1 MIETHRPAAA
11 PPAEDEPDL
20 LRDQFR
26 QLTRYRRLIA
36 AGVGVGLLGGAWL
49 GISTADTYVA
59 TADVVLR
66 TPTDD
71 PFNPSIAPEKAINIG
86 SERQTALSSSIA
98 KEAAKQLG
106 LDASKLAAL
115 RSGLQV
121 TNPPQSMVLRF
132 TYTAGSPAEAA
143 KRANAM
149 TDAYLVK
156 REQSLTDTR
165 DQMVKSY
172 KDQRDPLQKQIDELD
187 REILRMP
194 AGTARDTAYASK
206 TDLQSRVGSLNANIT
221 KQTALDMT
229 PGRVTT
235 VATPPTGSDGPG
247 LPLSLALG
255 AAVGLAL
262 GLLAAWV
269 RLVFDPAARSDSDVA
284 RALRAPVLG
293 TLPRDRSGG
302 GPLLAAGE
310 ADPRLAEEY
319 RSVAFRL
326 AYDARFADRRRLLV
340 VAPRGAGEVA
350 AAVSVN
356 LAASFAETGKDVL
369 LIEADLRTPVLSGQ
383 LPVDAQERSRWSRL
397 PAVDHGASGLSGSAA
412 GEADWP
418 GGRQLA
424 VDAGESGSFDLI
436 PGERVRNVARALT
449 SQRTSRLI
457 SEADSPNSTVVVL
470 APPVL
475 SYADALALVDRV
487 DGVLVVCDPRAVH
500 RADLSRIRELISGAG
515 GTVLGA
521 VLHGPLAG
529 EGKSEKKAKGRG
541 GKSKGARGAGRGQ
554 NPPAPAPQAPPAAE
568 RVPFRAGESGGSAA
582 DKPAGAGLGDGT
594 DTVAL
599 RTVRSG
605 ER

>member
-1 MIETHRPAAA
+1 MIETNRPAAA
-11 PPAEDEPDL
+11 PVDDEPDL

-26 QLTRYRRLIA
+26 QLLRYRRLIG
-36 AGVGVGLLGGAWL
+36 AGIGIGLLGGVYL

-66 TPTDD
+66 APTDD
-71 PFNPSIAPEKAINIG
+71 PFNPSLAPDKAINIG
-86 SERQTALSSSIA
+86 SERQVALSSSIA
-98 KEAAKQLG
+98 NEAAKKLG
-106 LDASKLAAL
+106 VGASGFAAL

-121 TNPPQSMVLRF
+121 TNPPQTMVLRF
-132 TYTAGSPAEAA
+132 TYTADSPKEAA
-143 KRANAM
+143 KRANTM
-149 TDAYLVK
+149 TEAYLLK
-156 REQSLTDTR
+156 RQEALDATR
-165 DQMVKSY
+165 DKMVKGY
-172 KDQRDPLQKQIDELD
+172 KEQRDPIAKQLDELSK
-187 REILRMP
+187 EIARMP
-194 AGTARDTAYASK
+194 AGAGRDAASSSK
-206 TDLQSRVGSLNANIT
+206 TDLQSEVGGYNTKIT
-221 KQTALDMT
+221 KLEALDMT
-229 PGRVTT
+229 PGRVTSA
-235 VATPPTGSDGPG
+235 ATAPTATDGPG
-247 LPLSLALG
+247 VVMSLALG

-269 RLVFDPAARSDSDVA
+269 RLVFDPAPRSEGDVA

-293 TLPRDRSGG
+293 YLPRDRTGG

-340 VAPRGAGEVA
+340 VAPRGSSETA
-350 AAVSVN
+350 AAVAVN

-369 LIEADLRTPVLSGQ
+369 LIEADLRTPVLASQ
-383 LPVDAQERSRWSRL
+383 LPTDAGGRPRWSQSSGG
-397 PAVDHGASGLSGSAA
+397 PAGGRHSDT
-412 GEADWP
+412 EWP
-418 GGRQLA
+418 DGRQLV

-436 PGERVRNVARALT
+436 PGERARNVPRSLTSARAT
-449 SQRTSRLI
+449 RLI

-500 RADLSRIRELISGAG
+500 RTDLSRIRELISGAG

-521 VLHGPLAG
+521 VLHAPLPG
-529 EGKSEKKAKGRG
+529 EKR
-541 GKSKGARGAGRGQ
+541 GKSKGGPAPVGPGAGPGTGAKAGK
-554 NPPAPAPQAPPAAE
+554 PVPQPQPIPYEVAE
-568 RVPFRAGESGGSAA
+568 PEQHI
-582 DKPAGAGLGDGT
+582 PGDGT

-599 RTVRSG
+599 RTVRMG
-605 ER
+605 RR

>member
-1 MIETHRPAAA
+1 MIETNRPAAA
-11 PPAEDEPDL
+11 PAEDEPDL

-26 QLTRYRRLIA
+26 QLLRYRRLIG
-36 AGVGVGLLGGAWL
+36 AGIGIGLLGGVYL

-59 TADVVLR
+59 TADIVLR
-66 TPTDD
+66 APTDD
-71 PFNPSIAPEKAINIG
+71 PFNPSLAPDKAINIG
-86 SERQTALSSSIA
+86 SERQVALSSSIA
-98 KEAAKQLG
+98 NEAAKKLG
-106 LDASKLAAL
+106 VSATGFAAL

-121 TNPPQSMVLRF
+121 TNPPQTMVLRF
-132 TYTAGSPAEAA
+132 TYTAASPKEAA

-149 TDAYLVK
+149 TEAYLLK
-156 REQSLTDTR
+156 RQEALDLTR
-165 DQMVKSY
+165 DQMVKGY
-172 KDQRDPLQKQIDELD
+172 TDQRDPVAKQLDDFVKQIAT
-187 REILRMP
+187 MP
-194 AGTARDTAYASK
+194 AGTARDAAYVTK
-206 TDLQSRVGSLNANIT
+206 TDLQSKVNTLNNNIA
-221 KQTALDMT
+221 KLQALDMT
-229 PGRVTT
+229 PGRVTSA
-235 VATPPTGSDGPG
+235 ATAPHGPDGPG
-247 LPLSLALG
+247 IPMSLALG

-269 RLVFDPAARSDSDVA
+269 RLVFDPAPRSEGDVA

-293 TLPRDRSGG
+293 YLPRDKTGG

-340 VAPRGAGEVA
+340 VAPRGSSETA
-350 AAVSVN
+350 AAVAVN

-369 LIEADLRTPVLSGQ
+369 LIEADLRTPVLASQ
-383 LPVDAQERSRWSRL
+383 LPTDAGGRPRWSQM
-397 PAVDHGASGLSGSAA
+397 PGGPAA
-412 GEADWP
+412 GGRTPQHGDSDWP
-418 GGRQLA
+418 DGRQLV
-424 VDAGESGSFDLI
+424 VDAGESGAFDLI

-449 SQRTSRLI
+449 SPRATRLV

-500 RADLSRIRELISGAG
+500 RTDLSRIRELISGAG

-521 VLHGPLAG
+521 VLHTPLPG
-529 EGKSEKKAKGRG
+529 EKRGLMGRAKDGQSESRAAE
-541 GKSKGARGAGRGQ
+541 SA
-554 NPPAPAPQAPPAAE
+554 APERSAPQPIPYEVAE
-568 RVPFRAGESGGSAA
+568 PEQHI
-582 DKPAGAGLGDGT
+582 PGDGT

-599 RTVRSG
+599 RTVRTG
-605 ER
+605 RR

>member
-1 MIETHRPAAA
+1 MIETNRPAAT
-11 PPAEDEPDL
+11 PAEDEPDL

-26 QLTRYRRLIA
+26 QLLRYRRLVG
-36 AGVGVGLLGGAWL
+36 AGIGIGLLGGVYL
-49 GISTADTYVA
+49 GVSTADTYVA

-71 PFNPSIAPEKAINIG
+71 PFNPTVSADKTVNIG

-98 KEAAKQLG
+98 KEAAKKLG
-106 LDASKLAAL
+106 LPESAMPDL
-115 RSGLQV
+115 RAGLQV

-132 TYTAGSPAEAA
+132 TYTADTPKGAA
-143 KRANAM
+143 TRANAM
-149 TDAYLVK
+149 TDAYLT
-156 REQSLTDTR
+156 RRQGALEDTR
-165 DQMVKSY
+165 DKMTRGY
-172 KDQRDPLQKQIDELD
+172 KDQRDPVAKQLDELVKQIAA
-187 REILRMP
+187 MP
-194 AGTARDTAYASK
+194 AGPARDAAYSSK
-206 TDLQSRVGSLNANIT
+206 TDLQSKVNTLNGSIT
-221 KQTALDMT
+221 KLEALDMT

-235 VATPPTGSDGPG
+235 AATPPAGGDGLG
-247 LPLSLALG
+247 IAMSLALG

-269 RLVFDPAARSDSDVA
+269 RLVFDPAPRSEGDVA

-293 TLPRDRSGG
+293 YLPRDKTGG
-302 GPLLAAGE
+302 GPILAAGE

-340 VAPRGAGEVA
+340 VAPRGSSETA
-350 AAVSVN
+350 AAVAVN
-356 LAASFAETGKDVL
+356 LAASFSETGKDVL
-369 LIEADLRTPVLSGQ
+369 LIEADLRTPVLASQ
-383 LPVDAQERSRWSRL
+383 LPTDAGGRPRWSQS
-397 PAVDHGASGLSGSAA
+397 PGGAAA
-412 GEADWP
+412 GGRHGDAEWP
-418 GGRQLA
+418 DGRQLV

-436 PGERVRNVARALT
+436 PGERARNVPRALT
-449 SQRTSRLI
+449 SARATRLI

-500 RADLSRIRELISGAG
+500 RTDLSRIRELISGAG

-521 VLHGPLAG
+521 VLHAPLPG
-529 EGKSEKKAKGRG
+529 EKRGKGRG
-541 GKSKGARGAGRGQ
+541 KDSAG
-554 NPPAPAPQAPPAAE
+554 
-568 RVPFRAGESGGSAA
+568 
-582 DKPAGAGLGDGT
+582 PAGPARAASGPPRPAMSQPRPIPYEVAQDDQHIPGDGT

-599 RTVRSG
+599 RAVRPG
-605 ER
+605 RR

>member
-1 MIETHRPAAA
+1 MIETNRPAAA
-11 PPAEDEPDL
+11 PAEDEPDL

-26 QLTRYRRLIA
+26 QLLRYRRLIG
-36 AGVGVGLLGGAWL
+36 AGIGIGLLGGVYL

-59 TADVVLR
+59 TADIVLR
-66 TPTDD
+66 APTDD
-71 PFNPSIAPEKAINIG
+71 PFNPSLAPDKAINIG
-86 SERQTALSSSIA
+86 SERQVALSSSIA
-98 KEAAKQLG
+98 NEAAKKLG
-106 LDASKLAAL
+106 VDASGFAAL

-132 TYTAGSPAEAA
+132 TYTASSPKEAA

-149 TDAYLVK
+149 TEAYLLK
-156 REQSLTDTR
+156 RQEALDLTR
-165 DQMVKSY
+165 DQMVKGY
-172 KDQRDPLQKQIDELD
+172 TDQRDPVAKQLDDLVKQINS
-187 REILRMP
+187 MP
-194 AGTARDTAYASK
+194 AGTARDAAYVTK
-206 TDLQSRVGSLNANIT
+206 TDLQSKVNTLNNNIA
-221 KQTALDMT
+221 KLQALDMT
-229 PGRVTT
+229 PGRVTSA
-235 VATPPTGSDGPG
+235 ATAPQAPDGPG
-247 LPLSLALG
+247 IPLSLALG

-269 RLVFDPAARSDSDVA
+269 RLVFDPAPRSEGDVA

-293 TLPRDRSGG
+293 YLPRDKTGG

-326 AYDARFADRRRLLV
+326 AYDSRFADRRRLLV
-340 VAPRGAGEVA
+340 VAPRGSSETA
-350 AAVSVN
+350 AAVAVN

-369 LIEADLRTPVLSGQ
+369 LIEADLRTPVLASQ
-383 LPVDAQERSRWSRL
+383 LPTDAGGRPRWSQM
-397 PAVDHGASGLSGSAA
+397 PGGPAA
-412 GEADWP
+412 GGRSAQQGESDWP
-418 GGRQLA
+418 DGRQLV
-424 VDAGESGSFDLI
+424 VDAGESGAFDLI

-449 SQRTSRLI
+449 SPRATRLV

-500 RADLSRIRELISGAG
+500 RSDLSRIRELISGAG

-521 VLHGPLAG
+521 VLHTPLPG
-529 EGKSEKKAKGRG
+529 EKRGLGKGRG
-541 GKSKGARGAGRGQ
+541 KGGRAEA
-554 NPPAPAPQAPPAAE
+554 APAGPSGPGREAPQPIPYEVAE
-568 RVPFRAGESGGSAA
+568 PEQHI
-582 DKPAGAGLGDGT
+582 PGDGT

-599 RTVRSG
+599 RTVRTG
-605 ER
+605 RR

>member
-1 MIETHRPAAA
+1 MIETNRPAAA
-11 PPAEDEPDL
+11 PADDEPDL

-26 QLTRYRRLIA
+26 QLLRYRRLIG
-36 AGVGVGLLGGAWL
+36 AGIGIGLLGGVYL

-66 TPTDD
+66 APTDD
-71 PFNPSIAPEKAINIG
+71 PFNPSLAPDKAINIG
-86 SERQTALSSSIA
+86 SERQVALSSSIA
-98 KEAAKQLG
+98 NEAAKKLG
-106 LDASKLAAL
+106 VDASGFAAL

-121 TNPPQSMVLRF
+121 TNPPQTMVLRF
-132 TYTAGSPAEAA
+132 TYTADSPKEAA
-143 KRANAM
+143 KRANTM
-149 TDAYLVK
+149 TEAYLLK
-156 REQSLTDTR
+156 RQEALDATR
-165 DQMVKSY
+165 DKMVKGY
-172 KDQRDPLQKQIDELD
+172 KEQRDPIAKQLDELSK
-187 REILRMP
+187 EIARMP
-194 AGTARDTAYASK
+194 AGAGRDAASSSK
-206 TDLQSRVGSLNANIT
+206 TDLQSEVGGYNTKIT
-221 KQTALDMT
+221 KLEALDMT
-229 PGRVTT
+229 PGRVTSA
-235 VATPPTGSDGPG
+235 ATAPTATDGPG
-247 LPLSLALG
+247 ILMSLALG

-269 RLVFDPAARSDSDVA
+269 RLVFDPAPRSEGDVA

-293 TLPRDRSGG
+293 YLPRDRTGG

-340 VAPRGAGEVA
+340 VAPRGSSETA
-350 AAVSVN
+350 AAVAVN

-369 LIEADLRTPVLSGQ
+369 LIEADLRTPVLASQ
-383 LPVDAQERSRWSRL
+383 LPTDAGGRPRWSQT
-397 PAVDHGASGLSGSAA
+397 SGGSA
-412 GEADWP
+412 GGRHSDTEWP
-418 GGRQLA
+418 DGRQLV

-436 PGERVRNVARALT
+436 PGERARNVPRALT
-449 SQRTSRLI
+449 SARATRLI

-500 RADLSRIRELISGAG
+500 RTDLSRIRELISGAG

-521 VLHGPLAG
+521 VLHAPLPGEKRGKGKGGPAPVG
-529 EGKSEKKAKGRG
+529 P
-541 GKSKGARGAGRGQ
+541 GAGPGTGAKSGK
-554 NPPAPAPQAPPAAE
+554 PVPQPQPIPYEVAE
-568 RVPFRAGESGGSAA
+568 PEQHI
-582 DKPAGAGLGDGT
+582 PGDGT

-599 RTVRSG
+599 RTVRMG
-605 ER
+605 RR